1 MCVQFAVQLR
11 DVCFAKLYPGR
22 FKWLERLYITRATLH
37 CVLPLPLRSSRVL
50 GLWAGAVPGLPEW
63 SLRAELLNCF
73 AWALIY
79 QHE

>member
-1 MCVQFAVQLR
+1 MAGKIIYNTSDFALR
-11 DVCFAKLYPGR
+11 PSTAPSLVPCAR
-22 FKWLERLYITRATLH
+22 
-37 CVLPLPLRSSRVL
+37 
-50 GLWAGAVPGLPEW
+50 AVPGLPER